1 VCGNGAVAGS
11 RLKLTARAG
20 RKVVARG
27 SARVP
32 ARGGAVTVRLRFTAA
47 GRKALKRKR
56 KATLA
61 VSGGA
66 VRGTVTLKR

>member
-1 VCGNGAVAGS
+1 M
-11 RLKLTARAG
+11 
-20 RKVVARG
+20 ARG

-56 KATLA
+56 KATLI
-61 VSGGA
+61 VSGASARGA
-66 VRGTVTLKR
+66 LTLRR